1 MAQALQRASWIW
13 RRGEVGQDEFCD
25 FLATVAVPEV
35 GKRYFLHIASD
46 SNYTV
51 YMNGQLCAFGQYAD
65 YPNYKVYDRVEITD
79 SLRAGLN
86 RMVAVVWY
94 YGIDSQTYQ
103 KGEAGLIFE
112 IVDEDDNVITYSDET
127 VLSRPSRDYISGK
140 CHLISGQL
148 GPTYHYDMKGY
159 DGFLDFGCDGFEKSR
174 VVPTISKAFHIRPNQ
189 KLTLEPRVRGMV
201 CRTGGF
207 KYTTNDERA
216 SVNMQYAAI
225 SGRYPHEM
233 MKSGDMRFGSPVRF
247 VSDSKEFDGVFFV
260 VDLEEETAGF
270 LDIDLEVP
278 ADCRLDVGFG
288 EHLKDGVCRTSV
300 RGFFCEIELK
310 AGRNTWLHT
319 FRRFGCRYLQFF
331 VHSSEVTVHY
341 AGLRPTLYP
350 LKHKEYKSGN
360 LLRET
365 IYKVCQNTLQ
375 QCLHEHYE
383 DCPWREQA
391 LYTMDSRNQMLC
403 GYYAFGETEAAR
415 ASLEL
420 ISHGVRSDGLLML
433 CYPAG
438 LDFPIPAF
446 SCMYFVQ
453 MEEYI
458 RYSGDTSLAEEH
470 FDKLDTIINTFHKKL
485 LPEGIIENF
494 YGPGYNGRNEYWN
507 FYEWSPTMHGPFGE
521 TQRRLECPI
530 NCFYSL
536 AMQSLAKICDALG
549 KDDYAADL
557 RARVKKLNA
566 AIADVFYNPETKL
579 FESFE
584 EIHRGRYTVLT
595 QSLAMLCGA
604 ADGVDT
610 SVMLEAM
617 ATNGH
622 TNAGIELVPNTLSM
636 NAFRF
641 DALIAVDKEK
651 YAPIILAELDKD
663 YLYMLRRGATTFWE
677 TIIGADDFGDAGS
690 LCHGWSALP
699 VYYYELL
706 DPNGN

>member
-25 FLATVAVPEV
+25 FLATVAIPAE

-51 YMNGQLCAFGQYAD
+51 WMNGQLCAFGQYAD
-65 YPNYKVYDRVEITD
+65 YPDYKVYDRVEITD

-94 YGIDSQTYQ
+94 YGIDSQTYR

-112 IVDEDDNVITYSDET
+112 IVDEEDNVVTYSDET
-127 VLSRPSRDYISGK
+127 VLSRKSRDYISGK
-140 CHLISGQL
+140 GHLISGQL

-159 DGFLDFGCDGFEKSR
+159 DGFLDFGCEGFEKSH
-174 VVPTISKAFHIRPNQ
+174 VVPTISKAFHIRPNR
-189 KLTLEPRVRGMV
+189 KLTLEPRVRGMI

-207 KYTTNDERA
+207 KYTTSDERA

-233 MKSGDMRFGSPVRF
+233 MKSGDQYFGSPVRF

-260 VDLEEETAGF
+260 VDLGEETAGF

-278 ADCRLDVGFG
+278 SDCRLDVGFG

-300 RGFFCEIELK
+300 RGFFCEIDLK

-331 VHSSEVTVHY
+331 VHASEVTVHY

-403 GYYAFGETEAAR
+403 GYYAFRETEAAR
-415 ASLEL
+415 VPGADLP
-420 ISHGVRSDGLLML
+420 R
-433 CYPAG
+433 CP
-438 LDFPIPAF
+438 
-446 SCMYFVQ
+446 
-453 MEEYI
+453 
-458 RYSGDTSLAEEH
+458 RRRLAH
-470 FDKLDTIINTFHKKL
+470 AL
-485 LPEGIIENF
+485 LPRRTGF
-494 YGPGYNGRNEYWN
+494 PHPRLLLHVLRADGRVH
-507 FYEWSPTMHGPFGE
+507 PPFGGRDPGR
-521 TQRRLECPI
+521 RRL
-530 NCFYSL
+530 
-536 AMQSLAKICDALG
+536 
-549 KDDYAADL
+549 
-557 RARVKKLNA
+557 
-566 AIADVFYNPETKL
+566 
-579 FESFE
+579 
-584 EIHRGRYTVLT
+584 
-595 QSLAMLCGA
+595 
-604 ADGVDT
+604 
-610 SVMLEAM
+610 
-617 ATNGH
+617 
-622 TNAGIELVPNTLSM
+622 
-636 NAFRF
+636 
-641 DALIAVDKEK
+641 
-651 YAPIILAELDKD
+651 
-663 YLYMLRRGATTFWE
+663 
-677 TIIGADDFGDAGS
+677 
-690 LCHGWSALP
+690 
-699 VYYYELL
+699 
-706 DPNGN
+706 